1 MIVCNTRILGA
12 PLTGIQRYIRELL
25 ARLPA
30 SIEPIEP
37 SGPFRGG
44 GLAGH
49 VWEQTILPLEAK
61 GRLLWSPASTGP
73 ALYRNQVVTVH
84 DIAPL
89 DCPEGFS
96 PMFRRWYGWLWR
108 RLLPKVPAILS
119 VSEFTKRRLVEE
131 FDLSPDKIH
140 VTLLGVD
147 HDRFFPQDAAK
158 VEALR
163 RKLSLPDR
171 FVVFLGALSARKN
184 MARLLEAWS
193 RGNRSDVHLLI
204 AGGSA
209 PARAMAGTKS
219 PPLPPN
225 TRALGKIDDADVPTL
240 LTAAEA
246 FAYPSLYEGFGLPP
260 LEAMACG
267 TPCLVSNVTSLPE
280 VTVDAAIQVD
290 PLDVE
295 EIARGLDRILG
306 DAALRDD
313 LRKKGLERAA
323 RFTWK
328 DTAAK
333 TYEVLSR
340 YENG

>member
-1 MIVCNTRILGA
+1 MIVCNARTLSA
-12 PLTGIQRYIRELL
+12 PLTGIQRYLRELL
-25 ARLPA
+25 GRLPA
-30 SIEPIEP
+30 GIETVEP
-37 SGPFRGG
+37 TVAFRGG
-44 GLAGH
+44 GLSGH
-49 VWEQTILPLEAK
+49 VWEQTILPLEAR
-61 GRLLWSPASTGP
+61 GHLLWSPAGTGP
-73 ALYRNQVVTVH
+73 ALYRHQVVTVH
-84 DIAPL
+84 DLAPL

-96 PMFRRWYGWLWR
+96 PTFRRWYGWLWR
-108 RLLPKVPAILS
+108 QLLPRVPAILS

-131 FDLSPDKIH
+131 FDLTPDKIH

-184 MARLLEAWS
+184 ISRLLEAWS
-193 RGNRSDVHLLI
+193 RNNRPDVQLLI
-204 AGGSA
+204 AGGSGQ
-209 PARAMAGTKS
+209 ARAMAGTK
-219 PPLPPN
+219 PPALPPN
-225 TRALGKIDDADVPTL
+225 TRVLGKIDDADVPTL
-240 LTAAEA
+240 MTAAEA

-280 VTVDAAIQVD
+280 ITADAAVQVD
-290 PLDVE
+290 PLDVG
-295 EIARGLDRILG
+295 EIARGLDRILC
-306 DAALRDD
+306 DAALREE

-323 RFTWK
+323 RFTWN

-333 TYEVLSR
+333 TYQVLSR